1 MAEAV
6 YVPALGATRVPTI
19 RAAVTHS
26 RSTLTGVELPEAKTV
41 LRLCMQGL
49 FGHVQLFATLWTV
62 ACQAS
67 LSEKGSPGKNTGV

>member
-49 FGHVQLFATLWTV
+49 FGSV
-62 ACQAS
+62 
-67 LSEKGSPGKNTGV
+67 